1 MKNFKLE
8 TVSRNSIFTQL
19 DFRTKLVMILVIT
32 LVAFIWESP
41 ITGGLLTIAVSLACF
56 IAGVRMNYLATVFK
70 VMIPFYIFLL
80 LSMGFF
86 NIDQVKALT
95 HKTELT
101 PLFIVPTTSVI
112 LAGAK
117 MSIEGILYGMNIIF
131 KTLTMVLVI
140 PLGIFTT
147 DINQMVISLVLA
159 KIPYKIVFIFSSTL
173 RLFPLLLEEL
183 QSIIDAQRLRGLAV
197 EKMNLLQKAKVYA
210 TIAVPLILNSM
221 VKSQKLEIILQA
233 KAFSGN
239 SNRTFLSESVLNQ
252 IDYIIIGSFVA
263 LFVLAMILYF
273 GFGVGK
279 FAWLIYN

>member
-8 TVSRNSIFTQL
+8 TVSRDSIFTRL
-19 DFRTKLVMILVIT
+19 DFRTKLVMIVVIT
-32 LVAFIWESP
+32 LIAFIWESP
-41 ITGGLLTIAVSLACF
+41 ISGGVLTASVMIACL
-56 IAGVRMNYLATVFK
+56 IAGVRMNYLGTILK
-70 VMIPFYIFLL
+70 ITIPFYVFLW

-86 NIDQVKALT
+86 NVDQVKLLT

-101 PLFIVPTTSVI
+101 PLFIVPAQSLI

-117 MSIEGILYGMNIIF
+117 MSVEGSLYAMNIIF
-131 KTLTMVLVI
+131 KTLTMVLII

-159 KIPYKIVFIFSSTL
+159 KIPYKVVFIFSSTL

-197 EKMNLLQKAKVYA
+197 EKMNLFQKARVYA

-221 VKSQKLEIILQA
+221 VKSQK
-233 KAFSGN
+233 
-239 SNRTFLSESVLNQ
+239 
-252 IDYIIIGSFVA
+252 
-263 LFVLAMILYF
+263 
-273 GFGVGK
+273 
-279 FAWLIYN
+279 

>member
-8 TVSRNSIFTQL
+8 TVSRDSIFTQL

-32 LVAFIWESP
+32 LIAFIWESP
-41 ITGGLLTIAVSLACF
+41 ISGGVLTASVMLACL
-56 IAGVRMNYLATVFK
+56 IAGVRMNYLGTILK
-70 VMIPFYIFLL
+70 ITIPFYVFLW

-86 NIDQVKALT
+86 NVDQVKLLT

-101 PLFIVPTTSVI
+101 PLFIVPAQSLI

-117 MSIEGILYGMNIIF
+117 MSVEGSLYAMNIIF
-131 KTLTMVLVI
+131 KTLTMVLII

-159 KIPYKIVFIFSSTL
+159 KIPYKVVFIFSSTL

-197 EKMNLLQKAKVYA
+197 EKMNLFQKARVYA

-239 SNRTFLSESVLNQ
+239 SNRTFLSESILNKT
-252 IDYIIIGSFVA
+252 DYTVMGSFIG
-263 LFVLAMILYF
+263 LFVLTLILYF

>member
-1 MKNFKLE
+1 MQSL
-8 TVSRNSIFTQL
+8 
-19 DFRTKLVMILVIT
+19 IL
-32 LVAFIWESP
+32 P
-41 ITGGLLTIAVSLACF
+41 
-56 IAGVRMNYLATVFK
+56 
-70 VMIPFYIFLL
+70 
-80 LSMGFF
+80 
-86 NIDQVKALT
+86 
-95 HKTELT
+95 
-101 PLFIVPTTSVI
+101 
-112 LAGAK
+112 GAK
-117 MSIEGILYGMNIIF
+117 MSVEGTLYAINIIC

-159 KIPYKIVFIFSSTL
+159 KIPYKVVFIFSSTL

-197 EKMNLLQKAKVYA
+197 EKMNLLQKARVYA

-239 SNRTFLSESVLNQ
+239 SDRTFLSESILNKL
-252 IDYIIIGSFVA
+252 DYLVMTSF
-263 LFVLAMILYF
+263 LGLLLITLGLYF

-279 FAWLIYN
+279 FVWLIYT

>member
-8 TVSRNSIFTQL
+8 TVSRDSIFTQL

-32 LVAFIWESP
+32 LIAFIWESP
-41 ITGGLLTIAVSLACF
+41 ISGGVLTASVMIACL
-56 IAGVRMNYLATVFK
+56 IAGVRMNYLGTILK
-70 VMIPFYIFLL
+70 ITIPFYVFLW

-86 NIDQVKALT
+86 NVDQVKLLT

-101 PLFIVPTTSVI
+101 PLFIVPAQSLI

-117 MSIEGILYGMNIIF
+117 MSVEGSLYAMNIIF
-131 KTLTMVLVI
+131 KTLTMVLII

-159 KIPYKIVFIFSSTL
+159 KIPYKVVFIFSSTL

-197 EKMNLLQKAKVYA
+197 EKMNLFQKARVYA

-239 SNRTFLSESVLNQ
+239 SNRTFLSESILNKT
-252 IDYIIIGSFVA
+252 DYIVMGSFIG
-263 LFVLAMILYF
+263 LFVLTLILYF
-273 GFGVGK
+273 SFGVGK